1 MNDKIEKILTST
13 GWTRLWVTISTV
25 WAGFWAIIAIGE
37 VMQGYISLTELV
49 QVVLLAVLVPVAT
62 LFAGRV
68 IRWII
73 RGFIS

>member
-37 VMQGYISLTELV
+37 VMQGYISLSELV
-49 QVVLLAVLVPVAT
+49 QVVLLAVLAPVAM
-62 LFAGRV
+62 LCAGRV
-68 IRWII
+68 VRWII

>member
-1 MNDKIEKILTST
+1 MGDKIEKILTST

-37 VMQGYISLTELV
+37 VLEGYASLLELV
-49 QVVLLAVLVPVAT
+49 QVTLLAVLVPIAV
-62 LFAGRV
+62 LCAGRV

>member
-13 GWTRLWVTISTV
+13 GWTRLWVAISIV
-25 WAGFWAIIAIGE
+25 WAGFWAFIAIGG
-37 VMQGYISLTELV
+37 VLQGYGNLFELV
-49 QVVLLAVLVPVAT
+49 QVVLLAVLVPVAV

-68 IRWII
+68 VRWII

>member
-37 VMQGYISLTELV
+37 VMQGYISLSELV

-68 IRWII
+68 VRWII

>member
-37 VMQGYISLTELV
+37 VMRGYISLSELV